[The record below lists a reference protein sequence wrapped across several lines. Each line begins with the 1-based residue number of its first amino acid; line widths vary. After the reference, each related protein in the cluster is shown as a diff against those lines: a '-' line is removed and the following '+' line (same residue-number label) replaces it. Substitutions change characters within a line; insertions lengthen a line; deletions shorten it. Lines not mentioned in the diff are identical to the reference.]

1 VSDAMIETFDLH
13 RSYRIGK
20 KSIEV
25 LHGVN
30 LSIAKGE
37 KVFLCGPSGAG
48 KTTLLY
54 TLAGLERPERGTVHI
69 AGTDLYSLGRKAQ
82 AKFRNQSIGYVFQNY
97 HLLPELTAVENVAV
111 PGAIA
116 GINRT
121 EEALVALERV
131 GLKDRADHLP
141 AEMSG
146 GEQQRVAIAR
156 AIVNQPVVLF
166 ADEPTGNLDTESSEI
181 VFDILRQQ
189 HQQGATI
196 LMVTHEPA
204 LAARAQRRGAAAA
217 RGGYGTASHRRLG
230 FTQRRRCFFFKISAV
245 EALDALS
252 GRGVSPSVACIA
264 VLNRTLS
271 SSKQRTLRKRLIG
284 SPIRGSLRHP
294 IVRRSGV

>member
-1 VSDAMIETFDLH
+1 MIETRDLH

-54 TLAGLERPERGTVHI
+54 TLAGLESPERGSVRI

-121 EEALVALERV
+121 AEALLALERV

-141 AEMSG
+141 AELSG

-156 AIVNQPVVLF
+156 AIVNQPAVLF
-166 ADEPTGNLDTESSEI
+166 ADEPTGNLDSNTSKEI
-181 VFDILRQQ
+181 MEILLKLADE
-189 HQQGATI
+189 HGVTLI
-196 LMVTHEPA
+196 VVTHDQK
-204 LAARAQRRGAAAA
+204 LAKVGDRTLVIRDG
-217 RGGYGTASHRRLG
+217 
-230 FTQRRRCFFFKISAV
+230 KIS
-245 EALDALS
+245 E
-252 GRGVSPSVACIA
+252 
-264 VLNRTLS
+264 
-271 SSKQRTLRKRLIG
+271 
-284 SPIRGSLRHP
+284 
-294 IVRRSGV
+294 